1 MKIKLIAVD
10 MDGTVLRSDRTISGR
25 TVSALQKA
33 MKCGCIVVPAS
44 GRVANNLPKQMVS
57 IPGIRYA
64 VTSNGASVVNLR
76 DKTSVYTDLIE
87 AETSCRLLNGLLS
100 AGYFP
105 EAYCGGVS
113 YSDRSALNGL
123 IRLEPSKDLLEFI
136 KNSQIFVDNLAEYF
150 ASRNLRL
157 EKINLPLLPRG
168 EADGLHYELEETGK
182 FTLCSSFPGN
192 IEINRVGC
200 SKGKALEHLCGL
212 LKIRREEVLT
222 IGDSG
227 NDVEMLRFA
236 GVGVAMRNATPEARA
251 AADCSTASND
261 EDGVALAIEKFALA

>member
-1 MKIKLIAVD
+1 MKIRLIAVD
-10 MDGTVLRSDRTISGR
+10 MDGTVLRSDRTISDR
-25 TVSALQKA
+25 TVSAMQKA
-33 MKCGCIVVPAS
+33 MECGCTVVPAS

-57 IPGIRYA
+57 IPGLRYA
-64 VTSNGASVVNLR
+64 VTSNGASVVNLN
-76 DKTSVYTDLIE
+76 DKTSVYSDLLS
-87 AETSCRLLNGLLS
+87 AETSCRLLERLLS

-113 YSDRSALNGL
+113 YSDRNALTGL
-123 IRLEPSKDLLEFI
+123 IRLEPSKELLDFI

-150 ASRNLRL
+150 KLKKLQL

-168 EADGLHYELEETGK
+168 EADGLRRDLEETRK

-192 IEINRVGC
+192 IEINRAGC
-200 SKGKALEHLCGL
+200 SKGKALEQLCGL

-227 NDVEMLRFA
+227 NDVDMLRFA

>member
-1 MKIKLIAVD
+1 MPFAE
-10 MDGTVLRSDRTISGR
+10 
-25 TVSALQKA
+25 
-33 MKCGCIVVPAS
+33 
-44 GRVANNLPKQMVS
+44 RVALGRIFS
-57 IPGIRYA
+57 R
-64 VTSNGASVVNLR
+64 SLLR
-76 DKTSVYTDLIE
+76 
-87 AETSCRLLNGLLS
+87 RGFLLRQECAKRPDS
-100 AGYFP
+100 
-105 EAYCGGVS
+105 
-113 YSDRSALNGL
+113 
-123 IRLEPSKDLLEFI
+123 LEPSKDLLEFI

-157 EKINLPLLPRG
+157 EKINLPFLPRG
-168 EADGLHYELEETGK
+168 EADGLRHELEETGK

-192 IEINRVGC
+192 IEINRAGC

-212 LKIRREEVLT
+212 LGIRREEVLAV
-222 IGDSG
+222 GDSG